1 MSANP
6 AHDGAAAIAAIV
18 RSSRA
23 RRPTAAPTPPLRKA
37 RLLSPATAPWW
48 HPVPERA
55 TGPRYRG
62 RVFLRAVRAGVVRAR
77 RAVAVAG
84 GVGGRGARGAVA
96 VAGGVGGRGAA
107 VVGRARRRRRRR
119 LVVVGLRA
127 GAGGLAFI
135 APVGVIA
142 RSWMSDRRARGG
154 RRPPSRAAVMT
165 CANAVPSIAP

>member
-23 RRPTAAPTPPLRKA
+23 RQPTAAPTPPLRKE

-62 RVFLRAVRAGVVRAR
+62 SVFLRAVRAGVARSR
-77 RAVAVAG
+77 RAVAIAG
-84 GVGGRGARGAVA
+84 GVGGRAARRVVA

-107 VVGRARRRRRRR
+107 GVGRAHRRRRRRP
-119 LVVVGLRA
+119 VVVGLRA
-127 GAGGLAFI
+127 GAGGRAFI
-135 APVGVIA
+135 APVGL
-142 RSWMSDRRARGG
+142 SG
-154 RRPPSRAAVMT
+154 R
-165 CANAVPSIAP
+165 